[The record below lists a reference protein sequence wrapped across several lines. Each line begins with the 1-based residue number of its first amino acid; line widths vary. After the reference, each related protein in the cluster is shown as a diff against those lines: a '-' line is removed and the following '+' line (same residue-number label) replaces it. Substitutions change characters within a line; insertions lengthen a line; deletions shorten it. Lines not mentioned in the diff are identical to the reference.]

1 MEISR
6 AIIKFLKFDTS
17 SRILYKIFN
26 VTIRRTIIL
35 SHGIRNPGTISGNVN
50 GRRYLVGH
58 HHGSGWRKV
67 PEGGRWNPLGG
78 KDKMEALYIASDGIC
93 NFLCQPSVLVY
104 FYSWP
109 SFDADETSNPAGS
122 SYHLVL
128 RPPSPSSYR
137 DCTCSGVV
145 LFPVLSSAH
154 PPTNFIVIRRFVV
167 RINEIRCETRVPSLL
182 VLVNARGRPLK
193 MKITERGISSRI
205 SPTNPRYRCSL
216 IFRPLSLFPRSRI
229 VRSSRSRIVFE
240 RVLHTVVLYISL
252 GKCFAGIICRGG
264 WKEGIRVTKF
274 IPVFPPFA
282 RNTVLY
288 IYI

>member
-1 MEISR
+1 
-6 AIIKFLKFDTS
+6 
-17 SRILYKIFN
+17 
-26 VTIRRTIIL
+26 
-35 SHGIRNPGTISGNVN
+35 
-50 GRRYLVGH
+50 
-58 HHGSGWRKV
+58 
-67 PEGGRWNPLGG
+67 
-78 KDKMEALYIASDGIC
+78 MEALYIASDGIC

-229 VRSSRSRIVFE
+229 VRSSRSRIVFDYTQSSCIFLLANVSLE
-240 RVLHTVVLYISL
+240 LYVAVVGKREFALRNLSRFSLHSREIL
-252 GKCFAGIICRGG
+252 F
-264 WKEGIRVTKF
+264 
-274 IPVFPPFA
+274 
-282 RNTVLY
+282 Y
-288 IYI
+288 IYISS